1 MKKTMLYNIKK
12 HFLII
17 IIVIVILI
25 NLIPIPYYLLIPG
38 QAVDLSQNII
48 VENGEKDAKG
58 RFLLTST
65 TIVEA
70 NLLLYIYSFFD
81 HNIDLKNKN
90 KNILEGID
98 QKEYIDIME
107 RLMQESQMVSKVV
120 ALRKAGYY
128 PEISGKGIIVK
139 KILEN
144 SPAKNK
150 LIPGDVI
157 IKINEQSVR
166 TIEEFSKIIQGHTMS
181 QIIKITFLRNNSPYS
196 ILIPLIELPTIDYT
210 IERLGIGIYATTDDL
225 QCKFPVKIEIDL
237 DRIRGPSAGL
247 MIALEILNQL
257 TENDLSNG
265 LVVTGTGNLS
275 VDGRITEVDGI
286 KQKIISAK
294 KQKADIFLVPKEN
307 YQEAL
312 KFTQNIKVIPVEN
325 FDDAIMKLIKL

>member
-1 MKKTMLYNIKK
+1 MLYNIKK
-12 HFLII
+12 YLLII
-17 IIVIVILI
+17 IIIVVILI
-25 NLIPIPYYLLIPG
+25 NIIPTPYYLLVPG
-38 QAVDLSQNII
+38 QTIDLSRSII

-58 RFLLTST
+58 RLLLTST

-81 HNIDLKNKN
+81 PNIDLKNKN
-90 KNILEGID
+90 ENILEGIG
-98 QKEYIDIME
+98 QKDYRDIME
-107 RLMQESQMVSKVV
+107 RLMLESQMVAKIVS
-120 ALRKAGYY
+120 LRRAGYY
-128 PEISGKGIIVK
+128 PEISGKGITVK

-144 SPAKNK
+144 SPAKDR
-150 LIPGDVI
+150 LIPGDII
-157 IKINEQSVR
+157 IKVNEQSVR
-166 TIEEFSKIIQGHTMS
+166 TIEEFSKIIQGHTVN

-196 ILIPLIELPTIDYT
+196 VSIPLIELPTIDYT
-210 IERLGIGIYATTDDL
+210 IERLGIGIYATTEGL

-237 DRIRGPSAGL
+237 DNIKGPSAGL

-265 LVVTGTGNLS
+265 LAIAGTGNLS
-275 VDGRITEVDGI
+275 IDGKITEVNGI

-312 KFTQNIKVIPVEN
+312 EFAQDIKVIPVEN

>member
-1 MKKTMLYNIKK
+1 MLYNIKK

-25 NLIPIPYYLLIPG
+25 NLIPTPYYLLSPG

-48 VENGEKDAKG
+48 VENGEKDARG

-65 TIVEA
+65 TIVKA
-70 NLLLYIYSFFD
+70 NLLLYIFSFFD
-81 HNIDLKNKN
+81 PNIDLKNKSEN
-90 KNILEGID
+90 MTEGME

-107 RLMQESQMVSKVV
+107 RLMQESQMVSKIV

-139 KILEN
+139 EILEN
-144 SPAKNK
+144 SPVKNK

-157 IKINEQSVR
+157 IKVNEQPVR
-166 TIEEFSKIIQGHTMS
+166 TIEEFSKIIQSHTMS

-196 ILIPLIELPTIDYT
+196 ISTPLIELPTIDYT
-210 IERLGIGIYATTDDL
+210 EERLGIGIYATTKDL

-237 DRIRGPSAGL
+237 DKIKGPSAGL

-275 VDGRITEVDGI
+275 VDGKITEVDGI

-294 KQKADIFLVPKEN
+294 KQKAEIFLVPKEN

-312 KFTQNIKVIPVEN
+312 IFSQNIRVIPVEN

>member
-1 MKKTMLYNIKK
+1 MLYNIKK

-17 IIVIVILI
+17 IIIIVIFI
-25 NLIPIPYYLLIPG
+25 NLIPVPYYLLVPG
-38 QAVDLSQNII
+38 QAIDLSQNII

-58 RFLLTST
+58 KFLLTST
-65 TIVEA
+65 SIVKA

-81 HNIDLKNKN
+81 PNIDLKNKSE
-90 KNILEGID
+90 NITEEMN

-107 RLMQESQMVSKVV
+107 RLMQESQMVSKIV

-128 PEISGKGIIVK
+128 TEISGKGIIVQ

-150 LIPGDVI
+150 LIPGDI
-157 IKINEQSVR
+157 IVMVNEQSVR
-166 TIEEFSKIIQGHTMS
+166 TIEEFSKIIQGHTRS
-181 QIIKITFLRNNSPYS
+181 QFIKITFLRNNFSYFLS
-196 ILIPLIELPTIDYT
+196 IPLIELPNIDYT
-210 IERLGIGIYATTDDL
+210 IERLGIGIYATTKDL
-225 QCKFPVKIEIDL
+225 QGKFPIKIEIGL
-237 DRIRGPSAGL
+237 DRIKGPSAGL

-265 LVVTGTGNLS
+265 LVIAGTGNLS
-275 VDGRITEVDGI
+275 VDGKITEVDGI

-312 KFTQNIKVIPVEN
+312 KFAQNIRIIPVEN
-325 FDDAIMKLIKL
+325 FDDVIMKLIKL